1 LTRGEDPWPFQIV
14 VQNGQGICRSYNPK
28 NDLTVLAFS
37 LPRLLLEVNSTQL
50 GQVPYNQYQML
61 LQATSIIKFANTFL
75 DKYKS
80 NKNFILIAIYISNDG
95 KAERY
100 IMYQDMT
107 VDPDLEDVPRIPYQ
121 FSQVL
126 TLFSSL
132 IGILQEKYFQVA
144 RAGRPHSFP
153 A

>member
-1 LTRGEDPWPFQIV
+1 
-14 VQNGQGICRSYNPK
+14 
-28 NDLTVLAFS
+28 
-37 LPRLLLEVNSTQL
+37 
-50 GQVPYNQYQML
+50 ML

-121 FSQVL
+121 FSQIL